1 MSLGPNYQQ
10 LITDMSNQLSSG
22 ELESLLHYMPPG
34 WRERVELPLTP
45 DEVAICNS
53 HLQSLLLAVGTYF
66 PRAILVADRAEQ
78 VGRGEFRYGTAL
90 FADVSGFTTM
100 TERFSREIGREGAEE
115 ITSIVHDI
123 LKVMN
128 GIAVRYGGDLLQFA
142 GDAVLSFYQGKDHA
156 ARACRAAWEMQQA
169 MGEQFARVETS
180 LGAFPLRMS
189 IGLGSG
195 DVFLATLG
203 VPGSAEYAVMGPAL
217 AAMGHAEH
225 TAQAGQIFID
235 RATRELADD
244 TITAIPGEEE
254 GLFELR
260 DTVPRP
266 SAVERPDLRLVPPD
280 YNSPYATLRWLLA
293 RLDALT
299 PYLAP
304 GLLGK
309 LTPSPREIK
318 IESDHRLVT
327 TVFIDLRGIDELVD
341 SLGDQHEEL
350 LTEMINRHFMAVRDV
365 VERYEGVLH
374 KVGAGPS
381 GPHLL
386 VTFGAPKSHP
396 DDPERAVRAGLEMQE
411 VIVEVNQEIEA
422 LIEDAPDLQHQLPR
436 QPFDDGQAR
445 LLRQAIGIT
454 TGFVFAGS
462 VGATRRWEYTVMG
475 DLVNLAARLMA
486 AADDGEILIAENTVR
501 HLGKRFNLRPREPM
515 RVKGKREP
523 IPYSEVLG
531 WAQLPS
537 LLGAVEGHI
546 VGRQAELD
554 TTQALLDRA
563 VAGEGSVLA
572 VHGEAGMGKTRLTQ
586 EIALRVQGQGMQV
599 VVGTCLS
606 YGSDIPYLPWAD
618 VLRTLLGIS
627 ATERSAQLRQLKS
640 GLAEAHLAG
649 WEALVAEPLGLEAE
663 ETELTASLDPR
674 LRQQRLFDI
683 VLELIERRA
692 RKQPILL
699 VLEDFHWGDPT
710 SLELLDYVTRNISS
724 SPALVLILHRPD
736 EGGRGVSPILD
747 GRWREFEHATE
758 ITLNELSETASRRL
772 IADLLETEDL
782 PEQLAELVIGKAQGS
797 PLYTAEVVRAF
808 MDAEVLRRDNG
819 RWELAADPDQFSVP
833 DTIHGVIQSR
843 IDRLEE
849 TARRV
854 LQVASVIGRI
864 FSLPV
869 LGGVYPYDDLDGT
882 LSRRLGQLNALG
894 LRMMEEEEALGPDQR
909 YMFQH
914 ALTQDVAYESLP
926 YVRRREIHRRV
937 GAFVEVRREEAQG
950 ERTGFLAY
958 HFFHGRA
965 WREALRYSLMAGQ
978 RAQREYANEIAI
990 ANFGRALRAAA
1001 ELEEPCEEER
1011 LEAHEALGEVLTIV
1025 GRYDEALEHLE
1036 AARQL
1041 VEAWPKSAER
1051 DRRVADI
1058 FSEMAT
1064 AYEAKGNYEVA
1075 LEQLAQGLA
1084 LPSVRQFVEGARIY
1098 LRGVSILLR
1107 QADYDQAEEWCRRG
1121 LEIAKHVGGQVGLE
1135 ALARGYYLL
1144 GGVLMRRGALDESI
1158 ARCKRSLDLYQR
1170 LKDLFGQSQAYNNL
1184 AAAHYFKD
1192 DWEAAVRHYTAAMNL
1207 AEQIGYVEGMA
1218 RSGNNLGEVYE
1229 VRGDLE
1235 KARER
1240 YQRALEIVQKWGMT
1254 YGVAVLHNSLGSVC
1268 VRARDWTRADKHLKR
1283 SLRLFEEIGSEEFLA
1298 KLFRHQAEVALGQG
1312 REKDALAYLECSLG
1326 YAQAHDMCL
1335 EEGMTRRVLGHVRRE
1350 CGEYEEAEESLARA
1364 LQIAQKAQKRYGVA
1378 LTRMELAL
1386 LRLQQGREEEG
1397 VELAK
1402 QAAQVFKELGACLDL
1417 NKANQLLGSDG

>member
-1 MSLGPNYQQ
+1 
-10 LITDMSNQLSSG
+10 
-22 ELESLLHYMPPG
+22 MPPD
-34 WRERVELPLTP
+34 WRERVEAPLTP
-45 DEVAICNS
+45 DEVASCNS

-66 PRAILVADRAEQ
+66 PRAILVGDRAEQ
-78 VGRGEFRYGTAL
+78 VGRGEFRHGTAL

-115 ITSIVHDI
+115 ITSIVHSI

-142 GDAVLSFYQGKDHA
+142 GDAVLSFYQGEEHA

-169 MGEQFARVETS
+169 MGEQFAHVETS
-180 LGAFPLRMS
+180 LGEFPLRMS

-195 DVFLATLG
+195 DIFLATLG
-203 VPGSAEYAVMGPAL
+203 APASAEYAVMGPAL
-217 AAMGHAEH
+217 AAMGQAEH

-235 RATRELADD
+235 RATRQLAGD

-260 DTVPRP
+260 DTMPRP
-266 SAVERPDLRLVPPD
+266 SAVERPDLCLVPPD
-280 YNSPYATLRWLLA
+280 YDSPYATLRWLLA
-293 RLDALT
+293 RLDALA

-341 SLGDQHEEL
+341 ALGEEHEEL
-350 LTEMINRHFMAVRDV
+350 LTAMINRHFMAVRDV

-396 DDPERAVRAGLEMQE
+396 DDPDRAVRAGLEMQE
-411 VIVEVNQEIEA
+411 VLANVNRETEA
-422 LIEDAPDLQHQLPR
+422 LFRAAPDLQSLPLRQLFEDA
-436 QPFDDGQAR
+436 QNK
-445 LLRQAIGIT
+445 LLRQAMGIT

-462 VGATRRWEYTVMG
+462 VGAKRRWEYTVMG

-486 AADDGEILIAENTVR
+486 AADDGEILIADNTMR
-501 HLGKRFNLRPREPM
+501 HLSKRFKLRPREPM
-515 RVKGKREP
+515 RVKGKCEP
-523 IPYSEVLG
+523 IPCSEVLG

-537 LLGAVEGHI
+537 LLGAGHFLEGRI

-554 TTQALLDRA
+554 TAQALLDRA
-563 VAGEGSVLA
+563 VAGEGNVLA

-586 EIALRVQGQGMQV
+586 EIALRAQGQGIQV
-599 VVGTCLS
+599 VAGSCLS
-606 YGSDIPYLPWAD
+606 YGGDIPYLPWAD

-627 ATERSAQLRQLKS
+627 ATERAVQLRQLKS

-649 WEALVAEPLGLEAE
+649 WEALVAEPLGLEAA

-692 RKQPILL
+692 RKQTLLL
-699 VLEDFHWGDPT
+699 VLEDFHWSDPT

-724 SPALVLILHRPD
+724 SPAMVLILHRHED
-736 EGGRGVSPILD
+736 WLD
-747 GRWREFEHATE
+747 GRWRELEHATE
-758 ITLNELSETASRRL
+758 ITLDELSEVASHKL
-772 IADLLETEDL
+772 IADLLGTEDL

-808 MDAEVLRRDNG
+808 MEAEVLRRDNG

-849 TARRV
+849 TTRRV

-882 LSRRLGQLNALG
+882 LPRRLGQLSALG
-894 LRMMEEEEALGPDQR
+894 LRMMEEEQALEPEQR

-937 GAFVEVRREEAQG
+937 GAFVEVRGKEAQG
-950 ERTGFLAY
+950 ERTGFLAH
-958 HFFHGRA
+958 HFFQGRA

-978 RAQREYANEIAI
+978 RAQREYANQVAI
-990 ANFGRALRAAA
+990 ANFERALRAAA
-1001 ELEEPCEEER
+1001 ELEEPREEER

-1041 VEAWPKSAER
+1041 VETWAESAER
-1051 DRRVADI
+1051 DRRLADI
-1058 FSEMAT
+1058 FSEMAG
-1064 AYEAKGNYEVA
+1064 AYEAKGDYEVA
-1075 LEQLAQGLA
+1075 LKWLENGLA
-1084 LPSVRQFVEGARIY
+1084 LPGVPETLEGAQIY
-1098 LRGVSILLR
+1098 LSFAAVFSR
-1107 QADYDQAEEWCRRG
+1107 QGRYSKSVEACKQGLHIAETIGGSDGRRIVAHAHYQLG
-1121 LEIAKHVGGQVGLE
+1121 NL
-1135 ALARGYYLL
+1135 LARLGELSESIENCRHSLSIYKDIGDLL
-1144 GGVLMRRGALDESI
+1144 GQL
-1158 ARCKRSLDLYQR
+1158 
-1170 LKDLFGQSQAYNNL
+1170 QAHNNL
-1184 AAAHYFKD
+1184 ALAYYYQDTWNLAAEHYR
-1192 DWEAAVRHYTAAMNL
+1192 AALKL
-1207 AEQIGYVEGMA
+1207 AEQIGYVEGIA
-1218 RSGNNLGEVYE
+1218 RSSNNLGEVYG
-1229 VRGDLE
+1229 VQGDLE
-1235 KARER
+1235 MARDQ
-1240 YQRALEIVQKWGMT
+1240 YQQALEITQRWGMT
-1254 YGVAVLHNSLGSVC
+1254 YGVAVLHNSLGTVHI
-1268 VRARDWTRADKHLKR
+1268 REKNWLEANKHLDR
-1283 SLRLFEEIGSEEFLA
+1283 SLTLFEDIGSEDFLA
-1298 KLFRHQAEVALGQG
+1298 ELFRHRAKVALGRGQLD
-1312 REKDALAYLECSLG
+1312 EALAHAERSLS
-1326 YAQAHDMCL
+1326 YAQAHDMQL
-1335 EEGMTRRVLGHVRRE
+1335 EEGMTWRVLGRVHRE
-1350 CGEYEEAEESLARA
+1350 RGELEQAEEALAHA
-1364 LQIAQKAQKRYGVA
+1364 LEIARGAGKRHEIA
-1378 LTRMELAL
+1378 KTQLELAQL
-1386 LRLQQGREEEG
+1386 CLQQYREEEG
-1397 VELAK
+1397 VELAR
-1402 QAAQVFKELGACLDL
+1402 QAAQVFRELGARLDL
-1417 NKANQLLGSDG
+1417 EEAERLLVP